1 MASHIFSIA
10 AKIIF
15 SGRLDR
21 LTQKSEDI
29 FSLENLL
36 RQIFFI
42 VFLRKREKTL
52 PDDVVAKKD

>member
-29 FSLENLL
+29 FFARKSAASN
-36 RQIFFI
+36 IFYCF
-42 VFLRKREKTL
+42 FTKEREKI